1 MGGGIRSVVGSV
13 AKADFGVLLLASLG
27 RLRYSE
33 SMIGRPENR
42 EAATHYFTY
51 INQIGSGDIVAI
63 LEQQLYETAALFSSI
78 SDGASLYRYAP
89 DKWSLRQVLS
99 HVTDAERMFAFRA
112 LWFARGFEAPL
123 PGFDQNVGVAGA
135 NADAIP
141 WGAHVEEFRQVRRA
155 TSSFFRNLSGDA
167 WMRTGT
173 ADGNQFTVRALSY
186 IIAGH
191 FAHHV
196 AILRE
201 RYLPGR
207 L

>member
-1 MGGGIRSVVGSV
+1 
-13 AKADFGVLLLASLG
+13 VLFFARPC

-33 SMIGRPENR
+33 AMLGRPENS
-42 EAATHYFTY
+42 EAAAYYFTY

-78 SDGASLYRYAP
+78 SEGASLYRYAP
-89 DKWSLRQVLS
+89 DKWSLRQVMN
-99 HVTDAERMFAFRA
+99 HITDAERMFAFRA

-123 PGFDQNVGVAGA
+123 PGFDQNIGVAGA

-141 WGAHVEEFRQVRRA
+141 WNAQTEEFRQVRRA
-155 TSSFFRNLSGDA
+155 TASFFRNLSPDA
-167 WMRTGT
+167 WMRTGV

-196 AILRE
+196 AIVRE
-201 RYLPGR
+201 RYLPDR